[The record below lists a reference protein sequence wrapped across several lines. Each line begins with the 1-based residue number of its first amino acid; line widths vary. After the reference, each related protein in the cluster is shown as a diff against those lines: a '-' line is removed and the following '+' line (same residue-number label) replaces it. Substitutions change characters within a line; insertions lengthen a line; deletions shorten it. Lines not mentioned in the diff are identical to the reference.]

1 VARRFLLAG
10 TTVALAFTGLVG
22 PAAASAAHAAQPPG
36 HSPPRIPLP
45 RKPLPGQRGGVRVAL
60 GKPRAVP
67 ATRSGH
73 MARTGRTVSLRA
85 LARTSPPAGRRA
97 AHAAPSG
104 PVSRDVSR
112 ASVTSIG
119 SFQGFTQAEIRLNP
133 PDPSATTNGSQIL
146 MAVNLSVGVRDNAGN
161 VLCGGAT
168 PLFSRFLPRLPPRC
182 T

>member
-1 VARRFLLAG
+1 
-10 TTVALAFTGLVG
+10 VALAFTGLVG

-85 LARTSPPAGRRA
+85 LVRTSPSRGRA

-119 SFQGFTQAEIRLNP
+119 RPAANRH
-133 PDPSATTNGSQIL
+133 A
-146 MAVNLSVGVRDNAGN
+146 AG
-161 VLCGGAT
+161 
-168 PLFSRFLPRLPPRC
+168 RLPEPDRGR
-182 T
+182 